1 MKWSVLFSKAC
12 FKRTL
17 QKIFLPLKVKSRFV
31 LVNWTPLILTG
42 RESKETTFSA
52 HYSVSAESALTK
64 SIDYEQSN
72 QNEEHDPATKWPV
85 IFFVIKKRRIGSFN
99 KLRFSEKYRLNCDY
113 ESMELK
119 LHFLLGI
126 DQL

>member
-1 MKWSVLFSKAC
+1 MIWSVLFSKAC

-17 QKIFLPLKVKSRFV
+17 KEIFLPLKVKSRFV

-42 RESKETTFSA
+42 RESKETTFFA
-52 HYSVSAESALTK
+52 HYSLSGESALTK

-72 QNEEHDPATKWPV
+72 QNEEHEPATKWPV
-85 IFFVIKKRRIGSFN
+85 IFLVIRKRRIRSFN
-99 KLRFSEKYRLNCDY
+99 KLRFSEKYRLNCDD

-119 LHFLLGI
+119 LDFLLGI